1 MTTQRRSFMASK
13 QLSQYCLRPV
23 VIVLVC
29 AGLLG
34 STLWVPSEAQ
44 VTTNITST
52 AGAGN
57 LGTIVTPGGTTTTIT
72 GGTRPGNGTNLFHSF
87 GQFTVGTGNTAN
99 FFNETARATSNIL
112 SRVTDGSPS
121 NIFGTIQ
128 TTGFPGANLFLINPA
143 GVVFGPTAHLN
154 VEGSF
159 HVSTADYL
167 RLADLSGGN
176 AGIFHADATRSSVL
190 TTAPVAAFGFL
201 NNTPAA
207 ITIQQSGLQ
216 VPTGKT
222 LSIVGGDISFNGD
235 PILGFLSAPSGT
247 IQMTSVGS

>member
-1 MTTQRRSFMASK
+1 MVSNVSFRRR
-13 QLSQYCLRPV
+13 LRPV
-23 VIVLVC
+23 AIVLGCTGV
-29 AGLLG
+29 LG
-34 STLWVPSEAQ
+34 STLWVPIEAA

-52 AGAGN
+52 AGVGN
-57 LGTIVTPGGTTTTIT
+57 LGTIVTPGGATTTIT

-112 SRVTDGSPS
+112 SRVTGGNPS

-143 GVVFGPTAHLN
+143 GVIFGPNATLN

-167 RLADLSGGN
+167 RLTDGARFTAAPDAAKDALLS
-176 AGIFHADATRSSVL
+176 
-190 TTAPVAAFGFL
+190 TAPVAAFGFL
-201 NNTPAA
+201 GSSPAP
-207 ITIQQSGLQ
+207 ISVQGSTLQ
-216 VPTGKT
+216 VPTGQT
-222 LSIVGGDISFNGD
+222 LSIIAGDIN
-235 PILGFLSAPSGT
+235 ITSADTTDATPGA
-247 IQMTSVGS
+247 V

>member
-1 MTTQRRSFMASK
+1 MASM

-23 VIVLVC
+23 VIVQVC

-52 AGAGN
+52 TGAGN
-57 LGTIVTPGGTTTTIT
+57 LGTKVTPAGGIYTIT
-72 GGTRPGNGTNLFHSF
+72 GGTRPGNGSSLFHSF
-87 GQFTVGTGNTAN
+87 GQFAIGTGETAN
-99 FFNETARATSNIL
+99 FFNDTRLSTTNIL
-112 SRVTDGSPS
+112 SRVTGGSPS

-128 TTGFPGANLFLINPA
+128 TTGFPGAKLFLINPA

-167 RLADLSGGN
+167 RLADNVRFTAIPGAQEALLD
-176 AGIFHADATRSSVL
+176 AGIVVYVVVQL
-190 TTAPVAAFGFL
+190 EPL
-201 NNTPAA
+201 
-207 ITIQQSGLQ
+207 
-216 VPTGKT
+216 
-222 LSIVGGDISFNGD
+222 
-235 PILGFLSAPSGT
+235 
-247 IQMTSVGS
+247 

>member
-23 VIVLVC
+23 VIVQVC

-34 STLWVPSEAQ
+34 STLSVPSEAQ

-52 AGAGN
+52 TGAGN
-57 LGTIVTPGGTTTTIT
+57 LSTIVTPGGATTTIT

-87 GQFTVGTGNTAN
+87 GQFTIGTGNTAN

-112 SRVTDGSPS
+112 SRVTGGSPS

-143 GVVFGPTAHLN
+143 GVVFGPTAQLH

-167 RLADLSGGN
+167 RLADNVRFTAAPDAAKDALLS
-176 AGIFHADATRSSVL
+176 
-190 TTAPVAAFGFL
+190 TAPVAAFGFL
-201 NNTPAA
+201 GSSPAP
-207 ITIQQSGLQ
+207 ISVQGSTLQ
-216 VPTGKT
+216 V
-222 LSIVGGDISFNGD
+222 
-235 PILGFLSAPSGT
+235 
-247 IQMTSVGS
+247 